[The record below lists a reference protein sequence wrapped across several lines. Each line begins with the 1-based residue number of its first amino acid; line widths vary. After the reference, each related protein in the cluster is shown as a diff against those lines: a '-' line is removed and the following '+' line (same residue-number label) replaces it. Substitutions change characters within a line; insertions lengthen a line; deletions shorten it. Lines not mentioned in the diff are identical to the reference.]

1 MTRDKVL
8 VKCIVN
14 EKEVAE
20 YVDPRESLLD
30 MLKKQTGAYLSE
42 KGM

>member
-8 VKCIVN
+8 VKCIVEN
-14 EKEVAE
+14 KEVAE

-30 MLKKQTGAYLSE
+30 MPRTDWGLPQ
-42 KGM
+42 